1 MIKEANSI
9 NLGFTELSILSKVHR
24 NAEEWM
30 DRASV
35 ALRSKISL
43 RELESLVKTGEKMP
57 VGLSGTLGKLKVR
70 YDQVCDWIA
79 KLKMEVPCP
88 LENISAS
95 ACDLDAGNRAEWF
108 FRMRKTLY
116 DNNDDNLSTLTEL
129 SGQGSR
135 LPVDIDFLQLLQTA
149 IDSRTW
155 SMKAKRWV
163 PDSGD
168 FRRGKIDDIKDHL
181 SGAHLI
187 RNKAKSLTQGKTDF
201 TLNYEIELLNIV
213 EEADKWFEK
222 VCGEVYTNFTIFKF
236 SHFPPFPS

>member
-30 DRASV
+30 DRASI

-43 RELESLVKTGEKMP
+43 RELETLVETGEKMP

-70 YDQVCDWIA
+70 YDHVCDWIA
-79 KLKMEVPCP
+79 QLKIEVPCP

-108 FRMRKTLY
+108 LRMRKALY
-116 DNNDDNLSTLTEL
+116 DGNEDDLSILTEL
-129 SGQGSR
+129 SGKGSR
-135 LPVDIDFLQLLQTA
+135 LTVDIDILQLLQTA

-163 PDSGD
+163 PDSDGE
-168 FRRGKIDDIKDHL
+168 FKRGKIDDIKDHL
-181 SGAHLI
+181 SVAESI
-187 RNKAKSLTQGKTDF
+187 RNKAKSLTEGKSDL
-201 TLNYEIELLNIV
+201 TLNYEMELLNIV
-213 EEADKWFEK
+213 EKANKWFEK
-222 VCGEVYTNFTIFKF
+222 VCAE
-236 SHFPPFPS
+236 